1 MGERKKESC
10 GLRQRQFNRTEAKGE
25 ISINIKYII
34 IITCQTSDA
43 QCNCSPPAVQPVT
56 EQQPSATF
64 FPSSLYTE
72 YHHMVWDIPWLSW
85 GQLPWLCPLPASCA
99 APASRWW
106 DGLGDKKASTPVSA
120 AQQQLNTSV

>member
-1 MGERKKESC
+1 MHNAIVHHLLSS
-10 GLRQRQFNRTEAKGE
+10 L
-25 ISINIKYII
+25 SL
-34 IITCQTSDA
+34 S
-43 QCNCSPPAVQPVT
+43 SSLWPPF
-56 EQQPSATF
+56 SS
-64 FPSSLYTE
+64 SSLYTE
-72 YHHMVWDIPWLSW
+72 YHMVWDIPWLSW